1 MPRRILVALI
11 ALAAPLMLLGGLS
24 RLQPAAAAVTTA
36 ASQCAPLDANTANC
50 SLTLDGS
57 LVAGETVTVAVS
69 GGSLDQASYAGGCQ
83 AAAAITP
90 PALASSASFT
100 FTAPAG
106 GCAGPITFSETVSGL
121 GGSGALV
128 QIVIDSG
135 APGTVLNTSVFLV
148 GFSGSASCAS
158 AGAAGS
164 FTCQL
169 SVNASANMADTT
181 LSVALS
187 DGVFTGVSFMS
198 GCLNPPSLSVSATSF
213 SFVTPAGGCGGFGPL
228 VFNETV
234 AGVSATSLT
243 QTVSASGP
251 YSGAGSVV
259 AQLPA
264 QAGGTVTL
272 TGTKVC
278 SRGDSSNDDDS
289 GDDLAYAD
297 DNQAAGVSC
306 TLTLQPSAPLAAGTM
321 LTVQI
326 GGNAAFASVSYDGGC
341 ASAPFISVG
350 GASFGF
356 AVPDGG
362 CAGPLVFSE
371 TLSVTGAGGG
381 ALAQTA
387 AASGASSGAVTVAA
401 TRNDGGAFTLPSTQ
415 NGNGGDNGGGNGNGN
430 GRGNGN
436 GGGNGSGAGNGNG
449 DNHSVP
455 ACQNSRG
462 RARQQ
467 NPHCQGDDA

>member
-1 MPRRILVALI
+1 MSRRTLVALI
-11 ALAAPLMLLGGLS
+11 ALATPLMLLGGLS

-57 LVAGETVTVAVS
+57 LVAGETVTVAAS
-69 GGSLDQASYAGGCQ
+69 SGSLDQVSYAGGCQ
-83 AAAAITP
+83 PAAAITP

-100 FTAPAG
+100 FTAPDG
-106 GCAGPITFSETVSGL
+106 GCAGPVTFSETVSGL

-128 QIVIDSG
+128 QIVTDSG

-148 GFSGSASCAS
+148 GFAGGASCA
-158 AGAAGS
+158 ATGTAGS

-187 DGVFTGVSFMS
+187 DGIFTGVSFVS
-198 GCLNPPSLSVSATSF
+198 GCLNPPSLSVSSTSF
-213 SFVTPAGGCGGFGPL
+213 SLVTPAGGCGGFGPL
-228 VFNETV
+228 VFNEMV
-234 AGVSATSLT
+234 AGVSAASLT
-243 QTVSASGP
+243 QAVSASGAS
-251 YSGAGSVV
+251 SGTGSIVT
-259 AQLPA
+259 QLPL

-272 TGTKVC
+272 TGTKLC
-278 SRGDSSNDDDS
+278 GRGDNAGDDDN
-289 GDDLAYAD
+289 GDDLAYSD
-297 DNQAAGVSC
+297 DNQAAGVRC
-306 TLTLQPSAPLAAGTM
+306 TLTLQPSAPLAASTM

-341 ASAPFISVG
+341 AAAPFVSVG
-350 GASFGF
+350 GASFSF

-362 CAGPLVFSE
+362 CAGPLVFAE

-381 ALAQTA
+381 PLAQTA
-387 AASGASSGAVTVAA
+387 AASGASSGAITILA
-401 TRNDGGAFTLPSTQ
+401 TRRDGSAFTLPSTQ
-415 NGNGGDNGGGNGNGN
+415 NGNGGNGGDNDNGNGN
-430 GRGNGN
+430 GRGNG
-436 GGGNGSGAGNGNG
+436 GGNGGAGNGNG

-467 NPHCQGDDA
+467 NPHCQGGDD